1 MALDGS
7 FFRSMSN
14 IHPRWKTPTTALLAQ
29 CAWVIVLIV
38 SGRYEQLYTCFIF
51 MMTVT
56 YALTVGAVFILRR
69 TQPDRPRPYRCAGY
83 PWLPA
88 IYILVA
94 IAFVISTL
102 LSRPRESIIGLGM
115 ACLGIPLYLYRRR
128 LRPAPTE
135 AGSAH

>member
-1 MALDGS
+1 
-7 FFRSMSN
+7 
-14 IHPRWKTPTTALLAQ
+14 
-29 CAWVIVLIV
+29 
-38 SGRYEQLYTCFIF
+38 
-51 MMTVT
+51 MMTLT

-102 LSRPRESIIGLGM
+102 LSRPRESIIGLVM
-115 ACLGIPLYLYRRR
+115 ACLGIPLYVYRQR
-128 LRPAPTE
+128 LRPLGAD
-135 AGSAH
+135 AG

>member
-1 MALDGS
+1 
-7 FFRSMSN
+7 
-14 IHPRWKTPTTALLAQ
+14 
-29 CAWVIVLIV
+29 
-38 SGRYEQLYTCFIF
+38 
-51 MMTVT
+51 
-56 YALTVGAVFILRR
+56 
-69 TQPDRPRPYRCAGY
+69 
-83 PWLPA
+83 LPA

-135 AGSAH
+135 AGSVH